1 MLGAAVQNKFDLQTL
16 HPNRYGAWKKE
27 HVREES
33 KLFPRF
39 IEPCIDLEKDIGAYL
54 GLDQDRCSQERII

>member
-1 MLGAAVQNKFDLQTL
+1 MQTL

-54 GLDQDRCSQERII
+54 GLDQDRCSQERIIG